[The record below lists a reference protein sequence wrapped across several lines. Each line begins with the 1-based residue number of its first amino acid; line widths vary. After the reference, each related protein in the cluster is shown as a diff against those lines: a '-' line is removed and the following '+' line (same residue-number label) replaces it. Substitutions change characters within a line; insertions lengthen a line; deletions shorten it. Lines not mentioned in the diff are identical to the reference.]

1 MTDRDE
7 LVRRLRDKD
16 QIVIG
21 GLFYCIP
28 VMREAA
34 TALSAQQP
42 VGTVEEVTHAYG
54 TKVKWARKMVA
65 GEVLYTAPLEEPL
78 NVHSDEEA
86 VRNLA
91 QRMIGRW
98 NGPSE
103 MLLRLLRLLLR
114 TRPSDHPTP
123 PKGFH
128 HELVPSSPPPAPVS
142 PEAIELAK
150 LMLLPRYTD
159 QDGKVVARE
168 LLRMAGK

>member
-65 GEVLYTAPLEEPL
+65 GEVLYTAPPAQKPVAETCQRLGCRLEIAQSLLDRAKGRGEL
-78 NVHSDEEA
+78 SSAELET
-86 VRNLA
+86 LA
-91 QRMIGRW
+91 A
-98 NGPSE
+98 
-103 MLLRLLRLLLR
+103 
-114 TRPSDHPTP
+114 
-123 PKGFH
+123 
-128 HELVPSSPPPAPVS
+128 PPPAPVS
-142 PEAIELAK
+142 AEAIELAK

-159 QDGKVVARE
+159 QDGKKVAAA
-168 LLRMAGK
+168 LLRVAGI